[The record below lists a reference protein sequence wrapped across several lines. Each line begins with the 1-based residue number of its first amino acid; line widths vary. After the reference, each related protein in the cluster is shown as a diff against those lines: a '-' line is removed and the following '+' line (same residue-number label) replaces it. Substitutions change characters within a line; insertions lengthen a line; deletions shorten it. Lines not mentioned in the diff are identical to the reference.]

1 MKSFWKNQNF
11 WLVVSLIIVLLLA
24 LASLL
29 VGVYKLSWAALFTGE
44 QSETLMVIVVSRIP
58 RTLALLLVGMS
69 TSVAG
74 MIMQMLSRNKFVS
87 PSTAGTVESAALGI
101 LVIMIF
107 APNAGVGLKIL
118 VSAGFALA
126 GTLLFLAILQ
136 RIPLRSPLIVPLL
149 GIMLGGI
156 ISAATSFLAY
166 RMNFLASLSAWING
180 DFARVLQGRYELLWL
195 SGLLTLLAYIAA
207 DRFTVIG
214 LGEAFSKNLG
224 INYRAVM
231 ALGLS
236 IVSIVTAVNVVTVG
250 AIPFL
255 GLIVPN
261 VVSQLL
267 GDNLRRSVPW
277 VMIFGAGF
285 VLVADILGR
294 VLRYPFE
301 VPISTVVGVVGS
313 ALFLYLL
320 LRKSP
325 QHG

>member
-1 MKSFWKNQNF
+1 MDKFWKNQNF
-11 WLVVSLIIVLLLA
+11 WLVFGLIVVLLLA
-24 LASLL
+24 IASLL
-29 VGVYKLSWAALFTGE
+29 VGVYKLSWSALFAGSK
-44 QSETLMVIVVSRIP
+44 SETLMVIVVSRIP

-107 APNAGVGLKIL
+107 VPNASVGLKIL

-149 GIMLGGI
+149 GIMLGGVV
-156 ISAATSFLAY
+156 SAVTSFLAY
-166 RMNFLASLSAWING
+166 RMNFLASLSAWMNG

-224 INYRAVM
+224 IHYRAVM

-236 IVSIVTAVNVVTVG
+236 IVSIITAVNVVTVG

-261 VVSQLL
+261 VVSQLM

-277 VMIFGAGF
+277 VMLFGAGF
-285 VLVADILGR
+285 VLIADILGR
-294 VLRYPFE
+294 ILRYPFE

-320 LRKSP
+320 LRRSP
-325 QHG
+325 QQG